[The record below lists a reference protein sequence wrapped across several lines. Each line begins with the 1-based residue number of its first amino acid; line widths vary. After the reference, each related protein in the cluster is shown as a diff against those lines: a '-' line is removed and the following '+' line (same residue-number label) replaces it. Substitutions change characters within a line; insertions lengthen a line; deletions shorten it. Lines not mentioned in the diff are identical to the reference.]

1 MNSAALAA
9 PVANTKNESRLSAIS
24 HLSAEENGEKRM
36 TETAKTYEEF
46 ISDKVAFA
54 KSTGIAIDP
63 SEVHPILK
71 PHQRDTVV
79 WACRGG
85 RRGIF
90 MRFGLGKSLIQLS
103 ICDLMTKHIGEHSRA
118 LIVCPLGVR
127 QEFARDAK
135 MIGLR
140 TEFIQSNAEKE
151 LLETQKTFHDL
162 GRPIYTTNYESIR
175 CGKLDPT
182 GFDVICLD
190 EAAILRGFGSTLT
203 FRKLMGQ
210 FEGSSTYRFV
220 STATPDPNEYLELA
234 AYADWLGVMETGEIK
249 TRWFKRDSTKA
260 DNLTLHT
267 HKADEFWH
275 WVSTWALFVQKPS
288 DLGYSDEGY
297 DLPPLT
303 VNWHEIP
310 TDHARAIADRSGQR
324 RMFNDAAMG
333 LSEAAAEKRN
343 SLSMRVERIC
353 LIIKDIYGTDSLK
366 QRDTCDERRGEK
378 GIHEGVLQSEP
389 GFATC
394 STEGEGQEELRT
406 ESSRVQSQEQAVERG
421 ESRKI
426 QIAHKEVRGQEQG
439 ETAKTQ
445 RGLVCEQQR
454 ASEGDVQKA
463 KARELRTDA
472 RAIPENDEKTKER
485 LCDLRRHSGEGEP
498 SSGSLSPNEASERA
512 TLPQLQRGTRCIQG
526 QSKAADRGGEVFELP
541 QVIIWCDLNDEQKAI
556 EHALEAREVS
566 YVSLYGSQAVDVREK
581 MLESWR
587 RKEVSVF
594 LSKPSMYGAGINMQ
608 QAHFMIFAGI
618 GFKFNELMQGIHRVY
633 RFLQDYPVSLHLIY
647 TEAEIGIRKVLE
659 DKWSR
664 YTTQCENMANIIRQH
679 GLAATAMSGV
689 QRTFAGERREFAT
702 DKYRVIN
709 NDCVRETTAMPDAS
723 VHLIVTS
730 IPFSFQYEYSPCYDD
745 QTEVLTRRG
754 WLNFG
759 DLRTDDIVATV
770 NPKSLQLEWQSP
782 SAIIW
787 RKYSG
792 PMLKFSERNS
802 FDLAVTPDHKMFV
815 DCRVGNLKT
824 GRKRRSFGLLLA
836 SEMAANFKPRKW
848 VMATTVTSGDGNWPE
863 KIQIPSIGKRSSK
876 RDSVTEIRTSDLM
889 ELAGWY
895 LSEGCVGHEPKSATC
910 DRCGETCKPDAR
922 WCSTYCRNLAAIH
935 RKSGEGTAEYQ
946 KRITPRRRARTSGK
960 RGVISISQY
969 RSVHPEYWS
978 EIRDLLNRIGLR
990 ARATD
995 KTFDVWD
1002 INLAEFLRKEFGSGS
1017 ASKKIPFWVKDLHP
1031 DLLRTLRDSMMK
1043 GDGNSTGFAY
1053 TSISQQLRDDFQEV
1067 CILTGWRA
1075 EVVRHGTGKGR
1086 VVNIGKT
1093 NLFPQVRH
1101 APKEFHYDGMIG
1113 CATVP
1118 NHTLIVRRNGCAVV
1132 SGNCWEDFGHTDS
1145 NDHFWSQM
1153 DFLTPQ
1159 LFRVMQ
1165 PGRVA
1170 AIHVKDRIVPGG
1182 LSGFGFQTLHPF
1194 HAEAIAHY
1202 TKHGF
1207 AFLGMKTVVTD
1218 VVRENNQTYRLGWS
1232 EQCKDGS
1239 RMGCGVPE
1247 YVLLFRRPPTDR
1259 SNGYGDVPIV
1269 KSKPQTEL
1277 PDGTVVDY
1285 DYDGGKIVLNS
1296 GYSRAR
1302 WQLDAHGFQR
1312 SSGNRLLTSAE
1323 MDELPHAD
1331 IYRRWREES
1340 LNNVYDLD
1348 RHVELGEQMERG
1360 KRLPSTF
1367 MQMPPHSWH
1376 PDVWSDITRM
1386 RTLNMLQQRKGQ
1398 QQHLCP
1404 LQFDIVNRLINQLSM
1419 PGEVVYD
1426 PFGGL
1431 MTVPYCAIQLKR
1443 FGLGVELN
1451 PGYFDDGARYCESAV
1466 RNRNVPTLFDIPNED
1481 DLDADN
1487 DIVEPLIAGDGPSH
1501 IQSRE
1506 LVAAN
1511 ASANDFSDL

>member
-1 MNSAALAA
+1 MNQ
-9 PVANTKNESRLSAIS
+9 PDQQES
-24 HLSAEENGEKRM
+24 
-36 TETAKTYEEF
+36 YEDF
-46 ISDKVAFA
+46 IQAKVAFA
-54 KSTGIAIDP
+54 KSTGITIDP

-103 ICDLMTKHIGEHSRA
+103 ICDLMTKHLGEQSRA

-140 TEFIQSNAEKE
+140 TEFIQSNSEKE
-151 LLETQKTFHDL
+151 LLETQETFFDL
-162 GRPIYTTNYESIR
+162 GRPIYLTNYESIR

-203 FRKLMGQ
+203 FRKLMTQ

-234 AYADWLGVMETGEIK
+234 AYADWLGIMETGEIK
-249 TRWFKRDSTKA
+249 TRWFKRDSTNA
-260 DNLTLHT
+260 DNLTLHA

-310 TDHARAIADRSGQR
+310 TDHARAIADRSGQT
-324 RMFNDAAMG
+324 RMFNDASMG
-333 LSEAAAEKRN
+333 LSEAAAEKR
-343 SLSMRVERIC
+343 SSMDDRI
-353 LIIKDIYGTDSLK
+353 
-366 QRDTCDERRGEK
+366 
-378 GIHEGVLQSEP
+378 
-389 GFATC
+389 A
-394 STEGEGQEELRT
+394 
-406 ESSRVQSQEQAVERG
+406 
-421 ESRKI
+421 
-426 QIAHKEVRGQEQG
+426 
-439 ETAKTQ
+439 
-445 RGLVCEQQR
+445 
-454 ASEGDVQKA
+454 KA
-463 KARELRTDA
+463 KEITSA
-472 RAIPENDEKTKER
+472 
-485 LCDLRRHSGEGEP
+485 
-498 SSGSLSPNEASERA
+498 SPDDHFM
-512 TLPQLQRGTRCIQG
+512 L
-526 QSKAADRGGEVFELP
+526 
-541 QVIIWCDLNDEQKAI
+541 WCDLEKEREAI
-556 EHALEAREVS
+556 EKALPTCVSVYGSQKWEARE
-566 YVSLYGSQAVDVREK
+566 QAILGFANGDIQYLSSK
-581 MLESWR
+581 ASML
-587 RKEVSVF
+587 
-594 LSKPSMYGAGINMQ
+594 GAGVNLQ
-608 QAHFMIFAGI
+608 RHCHRQIFTGI
-618 GFKFNELMQGIHRVY
+618 GFKFNDFIQAVHRVY
-633 RFLQDYPVSLHLIY
+633 RFLQTEPVTIDLIY
-647 TEAEIGIRKVLE
+647 TEAELGIRKVLE

-664 YTTQCENMANIIRQH
+664 YTAQCENMANIIRQH

-702 DKYRVIN
+702 DRYRVIN
-709 NDCVRETTAMPDAS
+709 NDCVRETAAMPDAS

-730 IPFSFQYEYSPCYDD
+730 IPFSFQYEYSPC
-745 QTEVLTRRG
+745 
-754 WLNFG
+754 
-759 DLRTDDIVATV
+759 
-770 NPKSLQLEWQSP
+770 
-782 SAIIW
+782 
-787 RKYSG
+787 
-792 PMLKFSERNS
+792 
-802 FDLAVTPDHKMFV
+802 
-815 DCRVGNLKT
+815 
-824 GRKRRSFGLLLA
+824 
-836 SEMAANFKPRKW
+836 
-848 VMATTVTSGDGNWPE
+848 
-863 KIQIPSIGKRSSK
+863 
-876 RDSVTEIRTSDLM
+876 
-889 ELAGWY
+889 
-895 LSEGCVGHEPKSATC
+895 
-910 DRCGETCKPDAR
+910 
-922 WCSTYCRNLAAIH
+922 
-935 RKSGEGTAEYQ
+935 
-946 KRITPRRRARTSGK
+946 
-960 RGVISISQY
+960 
-969 RSVHPEYWS
+969 
-978 EIRDLLNRIGLR
+978 
-990 ARATD
+990 
-995 KTFDVWD
+995 
-1002 INLAEFLRKEFGSGS
+1002 
-1017 ASKKIPFWVKDLHP
+1017 
-1031 DLLRTLRDSMMK
+1031 
-1043 GDGNSTGFAY
+1043 
-1053 TSISQQLRDDFQEV
+1053 
-1067 CILTGWRA
+1067 
-1075 EVVRHGTGKGR
+1075 
-1086 VVNIGKT
+1086 
-1093 NLFPQVRH
+1093 
-1101 APKEFHYDGMIG
+1101 
-1113 CATVP
+1113 
-1118 NHTLIVRRNGCAVV
+1118 
-1132 SGNCWEDFGHTDS
+1132 WEDFGHTDS
-1145 NDHFWSQM
+1145 NDHFWAQM

-1159 LFRVMQ
+1159 LFRVTQ

-1247 YVLLFRRPPTDR
+1247 YVLLFRKPPTDR
-1259 SNGYGDVPIV
+1259 SNGYADVPII
-1269 KSKPQTEL
+1269 KHKPQTEL
-1277 PDGTVVDY
+1277 PDGTIVDY
-1285 DYDGGKIVLNS
+1285 DYDAGKIVLNS

-1331 IYRRWREES
+1331 LYKRWREES
-1340 LNNVYDLD
+1340 LNNVYDLE

-1431 MTVPYCAIQLKR
+1431 MTVPYCAIQLGR

-1451 PGYFDDGARYCESAV
+1451 PGYFDDGVKYCEAAIRNQNV
-1466 RNRNVPTLFDIPNED
+1466 RTLFDFSEGEED
-1481 DLDADN
+1481 SEPEFDADKAMTFN
-1487 DIVEPLIAGDGPSH
+1487 EEDSDTPIVIAATERSIISSPQPVDYSQLLATA
-1501 IQSRE
+1501 ID
-1506 LVAAN
+1506 AI
-1511 ASANDFSDL
+1511 

>member
-1 MNSAALAA
+1 MTTATLDR
-9 PVANTKNESRLSAIS
+9 PVANTKSDSRIS
-24 HLSAEENGEKRM
+24 LNGVNNV
-36 TETAKTYEEF
+36 TAAATKTYEEF
-46 ISDKVAFA
+46 ITDKVAFA
-54 KSTGIAIDP
+54 KSTGIIIDP

-103 ICDLMTKHIGEHSRA
+103 IADIMTKHIGEHSRA

-127 QEFARDAK
+127 QEFARDAG

-151 LLETQKTFHDL
+151 KHEKQELFFEL
-162 GRPIYTTNYESIR
+162 GRPVYTTNYESIR

-260 DNLTLHT
+260 DHLTLHA

-297 DLPPLT
+297 DLPPLQ
-303 VNWHEIP
+303 VNWHELP
-310 TDHARAIADRSGQR
+310 TDHSRAIADRAGQC
-324 RMFNDAAMG
+324 RMFNDASMG

-343 SLSMRVERIC
+343 SLTLRVERIC
-353 LIIKDIYGTDSLK
+353 LIVKDIYGSDSLN
-366 QRDTCDERRGEK
+366 QGDIFDEHGRKK
-378 GIHEGVLQSEP
+378 GVPESVLQSKQ
-389 GFATC
+389 GLAAC
-394 STEGEGQEELRT
+394 QTEAKEQAELPT
-406 ESSRVQSQEQAVERG
+406 ESSCLQSQKQAVEGG
-421 ESRKI
+421 ESRKV
-426 QIAHKEVRGQEQG
+426 QSTHQEVLRQEQNQN
-439 ETAKTQ
+439 ARTQ
-445 RGLVCEQQR
+445 CEVVREQQR
-454 ASEGDVQKA
+454 ESKSDVKKAAAS
-463 KARELRTDA
+463 ELRTDGRSVSA
-472 RAIPENDEKTKER
+472 NDEKSKR
-485 LCDLRRHSGEGEP
+485 QLCDLRRGSSGEE
-498 SSGSLSPNEASERA
+498 SSRGPLPCNKASEGTA
-512 TLPQLQRGTRCIQG
+512 VSPLQRGAGSIQG
-526 QSKAADRGGEVFELP
+526 QSETSNQGCEVFEFP
-541 QVIIWCDLNDEQKAI
+541 QIIIWCDLNDEQKAI
-556 EHALEAREVS
+556 EHALEVREIS
-566 YVSLYGSQAVDVREK
+566 YVSLYGSQAVNVREE

-633 RFLQDYPVSLHLIY
+633 RFLQDHPVSLHLIY

-659 DKWSR
+659 DKWNR
-664 YTTQCENMANIIRQH
+664 YTTQCENMTGIIRQY

-702 DKYRVIN
+702 DKYRVVN
-709 NDCVRETTAMPDAS
+709 NDCVRETAAMPDAS

-730 IPFSFQYEYSPCYDD
+730 IPFSFQYEYSP
-745 QTEVLTRRG
+745 
-754 WLNFG
+754 
-759 DLRTDDIVATV
+759 
-770 NPKSLQLEWQSP
+770 
-782 SAIIW
+782 
-787 RKYSG
+787 
-792 PMLKFSERNS
+792 
-802 FDLAVTPDHKMFV
+802 
-815 DCRVGNLKT
+815 
-824 GRKRRSFGLLLA
+824 
-836 SEMAANFKPRKW
+836 
-848 VMATTVTSGDGNWPE
+848 
-863 KIQIPSIGKRSSK
+863 
-876 RDSVTEIRTSDLM
+876 
-889 ELAGWY
+889 
-895 LSEGCVGHEPKSATC
+895 
-910 DRCGETCKPDAR
+910 
-922 WCSTYCRNLAAIH
+922 
-935 RKSGEGTAEYQ
+935 
-946 KRITPRRRARTSGK
+946 
-960 RGVISISQY
+960 
-969 RSVHPEYWS
+969 
-978 EIRDLLNRIGLR
+978 
-990 ARATD
+990 
-995 KTFDVWD
+995 
-1002 INLAEFLRKEFGSGS
+1002 
-1017 ASKKIPFWVKDLHP
+1017 
-1031 DLLRTLRDSMMK
+1031 
-1043 GDGNSTGFAY
+1043 
-1053 TSISQQLRDDFQEV
+1053 
-1067 CILTGWRA
+1067 
-1075 EVVRHGTGKGR
+1075 
-1086 VVNIGKT
+1086 
-1093 NLFPQVRH
+1093 
-1101 APKEFHYDGMIG
+1101 
-1113 CATVP
+1113 
-1118 NHTLIVRRNGCAVV
+1118 
-1132 SGNCWEDFGHTDS
+1132 CWEDFGHTDS

-1159 LFRVMQ
+1159 LFRVTQ

-1194 HAEAIAHY
+1194 HAEAITHY

-1269 KSKPQTEL
+1269 KHKPQTEL
-1277 PDGTVVDY
+1277 PDGSIVDY
-1285 DYDGGKIVLNS
+1285 DYDGGKIVLGS

-1331 IYRRWREES
+1331 LYKRWRQES
-1340 LNNVYDLD
+1340 LGNVYDLD

-1360 KRLPSTF
+1360 KRLPSTY

-1376 PDVWSDITRM
+1376 PDVWTDITRM

-1404 LQFDIVNRLINQLSM
+1404 LQFDIVNRLVNQLSM

-1431 MTVPYCAIQLKR
+1431 MTVPYCAIQLGR

-1451 PGYFDDGARYCESAV
+1451 PGYFDDGVKYCEASV
-1466 RNRNVPTLFDIPNED
+1466 RSRNVPTLFDMTERSDGED
-1481 DLDADN
+1481 EDEDPGADTCG
-1487 DIVEPLIAGDGPSH
+1487 EPGDVTAEAM
-1501 IQSRE
+1501 E
-1506 LVAAN
+1506 LVAVEA
-1511 ASANDFSDL
+1511 ALPAAGEVDEFADL